1 MLLYRLTNLSL
12 AYGDKP
18 LLDGVNLT
26 IHKGER
32 IGILGQNGAGKSSF
46 MKLLCGQTLQDGGEL
61 WRESD
66 LKVAYL
72 DQNLPDMSDETVY
85 DYIAG
90 GLEVLGEL
98 LRRYHAMTHSEA
110 EEIDWED
117 PRQLEEMGRLQ
128 KEIEARDG
136 WAFQHRID
144 SIIDSLKLPPDTL
157 MRHLSGGSRRR
168 AALGRALVS
177 QPDMLLL
184 DEPTNHLDIP
194 TIEWLE
200 KFLNAFNGAVLV
212 ISHDRQFLQR
222 ITNRIIEVDRG
233 KLRCWDYDYESFLV
247 FREQQLDAEDKFN
260 SEFDKRLAEEE
271 TWIRQGIKARR
282 TRNEGRV
289 RALEKMREERH
300 QRRELTGKARF
311 ELETA
316 NASGKIVI
324 EASNISH
331 GYGGT
336 ELISDFST
344 RIMRGDRIGFIGVNG
359 SGKTTL
365 LKILLGTLQPDAGNV
380 KIGTNLELLYFD
392 QLRNQLELDKTVID
406 NLCEGRDF
414 IEINGKQRHVIS
426 YLQDF
431 LFAPARTRQP
441 VKSLSGGEQNR
452 LILAKLF
459 SKPANLIVLDEPTND
474 LDMETLE
481 LLEEILLEFSGTILL
496 VSHDRRFLDNVVT
509 SSIVFEGDGQVREYV
524 GGYQDWIAQ
533 GGKLVSFADQEKE
546 KENKANA
553 KLSSAVAQNEV
564 EKPKAIE
571 IKRSYKEQR
580 ELDQLPQQIETIENK
595 IAQLAERIAD
605 VGFYKQPQQEIDS
618 TLTQL
623 AKQQKELDIL
633 EARWESL
640 LGNL

>member
-1 MLLYRLTNLSL
+1 MLLYRLSNVSL

-18 LLDGVNLT
+18 LLDGVDLT

-46 MKLLCGQTLQDGGEL
+46 MKLLCGQALQDGGEL
-61 WRESD
+61 WREAD

-72 DQNLPDMSDETVY
+72 DQNLPELSDETVY
-85 DYIAG
+85 DYVAG
-90 GLEVLGEL
+90 GLEKLGEL

-110 EEIDWED
+110 DEIDWTD
-117 PRQLEEMGRLQ
+117 PRQLDEMGRLQ

-144 SIIDSLKLPPDTL
+144 SIIDSLKLPADTL

-200 KFLNAFNGAVLV
+200 KFLNTFNGAVLV

-289 RALEKMREERH
+289 RALEKMREERQ

-311 ELETA
+311 ELESA

-324 EASNISH
+324 EATNISH

-336 ELISDFST
+336 QLINNFST

-365 LKILLGTLQPDAGNV
+365 LKILLGSLQPDSGEV

-406 NLCEGRDF
+406 NLCEGREF

-481 LLEEILLEFSGTILL
+481 LLEEILLEFNGTILL

-533 GGKLVSFADQEKE
+533 GGKLISFADQEKE
-546 KENKANA
+546 KQSKANA
-553 KLSSAVAQNEV
+553 KPSVTSTAVNAEPV
-564 EKPKAIE
+564 KTPAAKL
-571 IKRSYKEQR
+571 SYKEQR
-580 ELDQLPQQIETIENK
+580 ELDQLPKKIETLENK
-595 IAQLAERIAD
+595 VAELAEKIAD
-605 VGFYKQPQQEIDS
+605 VGFYKQAQKEIDA
-618 TLTQL
+618 TLAQL
-623 AKQQKELDIL
+623 AAHQKEL
-633 EARWESL
+633 ETHYARWESL
-640 LGNL
+640 LE

>member
-1 MLLYRLTNLSL
+1 MLLYRLSNVSL

-18 LLDGVNLT
+18 LLDGVDLT

-61 WRESD
+61 WREAD

-85 DYIAG
+85 DYVAG
-90 GLEVLGEL
+90 GLEVLGDL

-110 EEIDWED
+110 NEIDWED

-289 RALEKMREERH
+289 RALEKMREERQ

-324 EASNISH
+324 EATKISH

-336 ELISDFST
+336 QLISNFST

-365 LKILLGTLQPDAGNV
+365 LKILLGTLQPDAGDV

-392 QLRNQLELDKTVID
+392 QLRNQLELEKTVID
-406 NLCEGRDF
+406 NLCEGREF

-509 SSIVFEGDGQVREYV
+509 SSIVLEGDGKVNEYV
-524 GGYQDWIAQ
+524 GGYKDWVAQ

-546 KENKANA
+546 KEMKLNA
-553 KLSSAVAQNEV
+553 KAASAAPSKSA
-564 EKPKAIE
+564 EKPKLQE
-571 IKRSYKEQR
+571 TKLSYKEQR
-580 ELDQLPQQIETIENK
+580 ELDQLPKQIENLETK
-595 IAQLAERIAD
+595 IAELAEKIAD
-605 VGFYKQPQQEIDS
+605 AGFYQQSQQEIDS
-618 TLTQL
+618 TLALL
-623 AKQQKELDIL
+623 AKQQKELETL

-640 LGNL
+640 LE

>member
-1 MLLYRLTNLSL
+1 MLLYRLTNVSL

-18 LLDGVNLT
+18 LLDKVDLT

-32 IGILGQNGAGKSSF
+32 IGILGQNGAGKSTF
-46 MKLLCGQTLQDGGEL
+46 MKLLCGQATPDSGDL
-61 WRESD
+61 WRAGD
-66 LKVAYL
+66 LRVAYL
-72 DQNLPDMSDETVY
+72 DQNLPELSDETVY
-85 DYIAG
+85 DYVAG
-90 GLEVLGEL
+90 GLEALGEL
-98 LRRYHAMTHSEA
+98 LRRYHAMTHSDS
-110 EEIDWED
+110 EIDWTD
-117 PRQLEEMGRLQ
+117 PRQLDEMGHLQ
-128 KEIEARDG
+128 KQIEARDG

-144 SIIDSLKLPPDTL
+144 TIIDSLKLPPDTL

-177 QPDMLLL
+177 EPDMLLL

-200 KFLNAFNGAVLV
+200 KFLNTFNGAVLV

-233 KLRCWDYDYESFLV
+233 NLRCWDYDYESFLV
-247 FREQQLDAEDKFN
+247 FREQQLEAEEKFN

-271 TWIRQGIKARR
+271 VWIRQGIKARR

-289 RALEKMREERH
+289 RALKKMREER
-300 QRRELTGKARF
+300 QDRRELSGKARF
-311 ELETA
+311 ELEAA

-324 EASNISH
+324 EAKNITH
-331 GYGGT
+331 GYDGT
-336 ELISDFST
+336 TLIRNFST
-344 RIMRGDRIGFIGVNG
+344 KIMRGDRIGFIGVNG

-365 LKILLGTLQPDAGNV
+365 LRILLGSLQADSGDV

-392 QLRNQLELDKTVID
+392 QLRNQLDLNKTVID
-406 NLCEGRDF
+406 NLSEGRDF

-431 LFAPARTRQP
+431 LFSPNRARQP

-452 LILAKLF
+452 LILARLF

-481 LLEEILLEFSGTILL
+481 LLEEILLEFAGTILL

-509 SSIVFEGDGQVREYV
+509 SSIVFEGNGNVEEYV
-524 GGYQDWIAQ
+524 GGYQDWVAQ
-533 GGKLVSFADQEKE
+533 GGKLISFADQEKE
-546 KENKANA
+546 RKAEA
-553 KLSSAVAQNEV
+553 KPVAKV
-564 EKPKAIE
+564 PPKAIVPE
-571 IKRSYKEQR
+571 KKEETKLSYKEQR
-580 ELDQLPQQIETIENK
+580 ELDQLLKQIEKSESEIAK
-595 IAQLAERIAD
+595 IAEKIAEPDFYQQAQDTIDKTLAELAQ
-605 VGFYKQPQQEIDS
+605 KQK
-618 TLTQL
+618 
-623 AKQQKELDIL
+623 AL
-633 EARWESL
+633 EVLYARWEEL
-640 LGNL
+640 LV

>member
-1 MLLYRLTNLSL
+1 MLLYRLSNVSL

-72 DQNLPDMSDETVY
+72 DQSLPDMSDETVY

-90 GLEVLGEL
+90 GLEVLGDL

-110 EEIDWED
+110 DEIDWAD

-331 GYGGT
+331 GYGDT

-365 LKILLGTLQPDAGNV
+365 LKILLGSLQPDAGDV

-481 LLEEILLEFSGTILL
+481 LLEEILLEFAGTILL

-533 GGKLVSFADQEKE
+533 GGKLISFADQEKE
-546 KENKANA
+546 KADKAKA
-553 KLSSAVAQNEV
+553 KLSSATAQSDAA
-564 EKPKAIE
+564 KPKAAE
-571 IKRSYKEQR
+571 TKLSYKEQR
-580 ELDQLPQQIETIENK
+580 ELDQLPKQIEIIENK
-595 IAQLAERIAD
+595 IAELAEKIAD
-605 VGFYKQPQQEIDS
+605 AGFYQQSQPDTDS
-618 TLTQL
+618 TLAHL
-623 AKQQKELDIL
+623 AKQQKELETL

-640 LGNL
+640 LG